1 MTVGLPLRPALGVVA
16 LAITT
21 LACGPAARA
30 QEAAQQGEGGRAW
43 RFTPSL
49 SVQQTFTD
57 NYRIQ
62 PDRESDAVTQ
72 ATVGMRLVGAGTRL
86 RGDLDLSL
94 TGLAY
99 ARHSEENNIQ
109 RYLRGNGSVELLE
122 DRAFVEVNGSVTQQQ
137 ISAFG
142 PATDNPALA
151 NDNRTQVTNL
161 TISPFI
167 RGPLGGSVQ
176 YEARYT
182 YGLTRSSQF
191 GAADSSTSGLL
202 LSLQGGD
209 RQRTLSWSLAANSQV
224 SDFSEGEESESDS
237 LRGTLSYPVLPSVV
251 LTGIGGVERSDL
263 QSATK
268 ERHSISGL
276 QLEWVPSE
284 RTNLSARFERRYF
297 GDSHAVNFSFRT
309 PRTVWTFSDTR
320 DINLLGGGTGNTGL
334 GSVYDVLFL
343 QFASVEPDLQRR
355 DLLVRSLITQLNLNP
370 NATVIPGFLSASP
383 TLQRRQSLSLA
394 LVGKRSNLLL
404 QASQSNTQRV
414 NNVASGISDDLSRAD
429 NVRQRGFDVTFSH
442 KLTPIASVSTS
453 VSWQRS
459 RGDINAQSSALKTVS
474 TGYNTQ
480 IGYRTSLNVG
490 ARYTQST
497 GSVQPYTERAVYG
510 SVGFSF

>member
-1 MTVGLPLRPALGVVA
+1 MPLRPALGVIA
-16 LAITT
+16 LAVSA
-21 LACGPAARA
+21 LSCGPAARA
-30 QEAAQQGEGGRAW
+30 QEAGQQGDGGRAW

-57 NYRIQ
+57 NYRIL
-62 PDRESDAVTQ
+62 PERESDAVTQ

-122 DRAFVEVNGSVTQQQ
+122 DRAFIEMNGAITQQQ

-151 NDNRTQVTNL
+151 NDNRTQVTNF
-161 TISPFI
+161 TVSPFI

-209 RQRTLSWSLAANSQV
+209 RQRTLGWTVSANSQV
-224 SDFSEGEESESDS
+224 SDFSEGEQSESDT
-237 LRGTLSYPVLPSVV
+237 LRGTLSYPVMQSVV
-251 LTGIGGVERSDL
+251 LTGIAGVERSDL
-263 QSATK
+263 QSPTK
-268 ERHSISGL
+268 ERQSIGGV

-320 DINLLGGGTGNTGL
+320 DINLLGGGTGGTG
-334 GSVYDVLFL
+334 GTTVYDILFL
-343 QFASVEPDLQRR
+343 QFASLEPDVQRR
-355 DLLVRSLITQLNLNP
+355 DLLVRGFMAANSLNP
-370 NATVIPGFLSASP
+370 NATVIPGFLSAAP
-383 TLQRRQSLSLA
+383 TLQRRQSLSVA
-394 LVGKRSNLLL
+394 LVGKRSNLVL

-414 NNVASGISDDLSRAD
+414 NTATTGINDDLARAD

-442 KLTPIASVSTS
+442 RLTPIASVSTS
-453 VSWQRS
+453 LSWQRS
-459 RGDINAQSSALKTVS
+459 RGDTDAQSSALKTV
-474 TGYNTQ
+474 TAGYNTQ
-480 IGYRTSLNVG
+480 IGARTSLNVG

-510 SVGFSF
+510 SLGFSF